1 MSRGRKPE
9 ARLAKMPDLAHIVPV
24 DAETGEAIEMPP
36 MLAMNPYAEQAW
48 HLVMDN
54 QTRFRRQ
61 ELPLIEQYC
70 VAYAISRQALD
81 NMANGDGTIQTN
93 TTTAAGDLRQ
103 HPDIKTWAQAAN
115 QMRQLSGVLGLDTL
129 TAERLKLT
137 QAATTSL
144 AADIP
149 KKVMAAM
156 REMRAGDGG

>member
-1 MSRGRKPE
+1 
-9 ARLAKMPDLAHIVPV
+9 
-24 DAETGEAIEMPP
+24 
-36 MLAMNPYAEQAW
+36 MNAYAEQAW

-70 VAYAISRQALD
+70 MAYAISRQALD
-81 NMANGDGTIQTN
+81 NMSGECGTIK
-93 TTTAAGDLRQ
+93 TTCLTAAGNVVQ
-103 HPDIKTWAQAAN
+103 NPDFRTWKDAVN

-149 KKVMAAM
+149 KKVMEAM
-156 REMRAGDGG
+156 RTMQGSNG

>member
-9 ARLAKMPDLAHIVPV
+9 VRLSKPPDPAHIVPV
-24 DAETGEAIEMPP
+24 DAETGTMLEMPGS
-36 MLAMNPYAEQAW
+36 LAMSPYAEQAW

-81 NMANGDGTIQTN
+81 NMANGDGTVQTC

-103 HPDIKTWAQAAN
+103 HPDIKTWTQAAN
-115 QMRQLSGVLGLDTL
+115 QMRQLSGVLGLDSL

-137 QAATTSL
+137 KAATTSL

-149 KKVMAAM
+149 QKVMAAM
-156 REMRAGDGG
+156 KAMQGSNG

>member
-1 MSRGRKPE
+1 MSRGRKPTPK
-9 ARLAKMPDLAHIVPV
+9 LASRD
-24 DAETGEAIEMPP
+24 DQAIEAVPTICP
-36 MLAMNPYAEQAW
+36 IAPDVVVMNPYAEQAW

-54 QTRFRRQ
+54 QTRFRKQ

-70 VAYAISRQALD
+70 MAYAISRQALD
-81 NMANGDGTIQTN
+81 NMSDEYGTIK
-93 TTTAAGDLRQ
+93 TTCITAAGNVVQ
-103 HPDIKTWAQAAN
+103 NPDFRTWKDSVN

-149 KKVMAAM
+149 KKVMEAM
-156 REMRAGDGG
+156 RTMQGRDG

>member
-1 MSRGRKPE
+1 MSRGRKPTPKLA
-9 ARLAKMPDLAHIVPV
+9 ARDNQDI
-24 DAETGEAIEMPP
+24 DAEATICPRAPEVV
-36 MLAMNPYAEQAW
+36 AMNAYAEQAW

-70 VAYAISRQALD
+70 MAYAISRQALD
-81 NMANGDGTIQTN
+81 NMSGEYGTIK
-93 TTTAAGDLRQ
+93 TTCLTAAGNVVQ
-103 HPDIKTWAQAAN
+103 NPDFRTWKDAVN

-149 KKVMAAM
+149 KKVMEAM
-156 REMRAGDGG
+156 RTMQGSNG

>member
-9 ARLAKMPDLAHIVPV
+9 ARLAKVPDLAHIVPV
-24 DAETGEAIEMPP
+24 DADTGAPIEMPATV
-36 MLAMNPYAEQAW
+36 AMSPYAEQAW

-61 ELPLIEQYC
+61 ELPLVEQYC
-70 VAYAISRQALD
+70 MAYAISRQALD
-81 NMANGDGTIQTN
+81 NMANVDGTIQTC
-93 TTTAAGDLRQ
+93 TTTASGDLRQ
-103 HPDIKTWAQAAN
+103 HPDIKTWTQATN

-156 REMRAGDGG
+156 REMRAGDDG

>member
-1 MSRGRKPE
+1 MSRGRKPSVSI
-9 ARLAKMPDLAHIVPV
+9 ARPIDPASIVPV
-24 DAETGEAIEMPP
+24 DAETGGAIDMPP
-36 MLAMNPYAEQAW
+36 SLAMSPYAEQAW

-70 VAYAISRQALD
+70 MAYAISRQALD
-81 NMANGDGTIQTN
+81 NMANADGTIQTC

-103 HPDIKTWAQAAN
+103 HPDIKTWTQAAN

-137 QAATTSL
+137 KAANASL

-149 KKVMAAM
+149 QKVMAAM
-156 REMRAGDGG
+156 KAMQGGNG

>member
-1 MSRGRKPE
+1 MSRGRKPAPKLA
-9 ARLAKMPDLAHIVPV
+9 ARDNQGI
-24 DAETGEAIEMPP
+24 DAEVAICPSAPEVV
-36 MLAMNPYAEQAW
+36 AMNAYAEQAW

-70 VAYAISRQALD
+70 MAYAISRQALD
-81 NMANGDGTIQTN
+81 NMSGEYGTIK
-93 TTTAAGDLRQ
+93 TTCLTAAGNVVQ
-103 HPDIKTWAQAAN
+103 NPDFRTWKDAVN

-149 KKVMAAM
+149 KKVMEAM
-156 REMRAGDGG
+156 RTMQGSNG

>member
-1 MSRGRKPE
+1 MSRGRKP
-9 ARLAKMPDLAHIVPV
+9 APKLATRDNQDIDAVPTICPQAPEV
-24 DAETGEAIEMPP
+24 V
-36 MLAMNPYAEQAW
+36 AMNPYAEQAW

-70 VAYAISRQALD
+70 MAYAISRQALD
-81 NMANGDGTIQTN
+81 NMSGEYGTIKTTCLTN
-93 TTTAAGDLRQ
+93 AGNVVQ
-103 HPDIKTWAQAAN
+103 NPDFRTWKDAVN

-149 KKVMAAM
+149 KKVMEAM
-156 REMRAGDGG
+156 RTMQGSNG